1 MQHPFSFLIL
11 EENRGDTDRIR
22 ACLCAEWPDCTVRVV
37 RDRPSFEQTFEKRGF
52 DLILAGSSGPGWDGR
67 QALAWARRRD
77 PEVPFILVGSVQD
90 EEWLVESI
98 RNGATD
104 CVLKEHLGRLVPAAR
119 KALAEVG
126 KRRNS
131 HQTQRGLRRAEL
143 PYRVLFEQA
152 PDAMVVI
159 DPGTTLPVEFND
171 LACGQLGYSR
181 NEFAKLRVADYVLD
195 RRRTEK
201 RLAAALKAGRAEFET
216 SLRTKTGDIV
226 ETWMT
231 VRAVDLCHG
240 QVLHTIWRD
249 VSAQRRARLE
259 LERSERYFRAL
270 TELGSD
276 VVAVLAPDGGVRYVS
291 PSVTR
296 MLGYDPQALLQHNVF
311 GLLHPEDELLA
322 RDTLARVQRVQSDPQ
337 WTAAL
342 EVRVR
347 HQDGAWR
354 HVEVVGQNLLHDASV
369 AGIIL
374 SVRDVTDRKQA
385 QVRNFEQ
392 AALLDNAQ
400 DAILVCDLESKI
412 LFWNRSCERVYGW
425 TAREALGKNADEL
438 LFAPEAPRPI
448 SAFKGLIAKGE
459 WHGQL
464 VQVHQNGQ
472 EVVVESRWSLVR
484 DDEGEPKSILIINTD
499 VTEMRRLQAQLLRAQ
514 RMEGIGALAGGI
526 AHDLNNVLTPIL
538 IATELLQDT
547 VGGPEGRRLL
557 ETLRG
562 SAQRGAEL
570 VRQILSFARGTGETV
585 ADLQLRHLIHE
596 HEKIL
601 RETLP
606 RSIKLEISVPK
617 GLWLVKGNA
626 TKLSQVL
633 MNLSLNARDAMP
645 NGGEIRLCARN
656 VKLDSAAVP
665 SGTDLKPG
673 AYVVISVSDTGVGIS
688 PDLLPRIFEP
698 FFTTKDPTKGTG
710 LGLTTALGIVKSH
723 GGALTVSS
731 EAGRGTEF
739 SVYLPA
745 VQTHRAPQT
754 TTGRRLLPP
763 GSGQVILVVD
773 DESSG
778 REMITATLASHGYTV
793 LTASNG
799 AEGLNVFRTQSDH
812 IDLVLTDMA
821 MPVMDGPSFI
831 RALRSIRAD
840 LPVLAISG
848 VIEPAGPNETAPS
861 IPILEKPCTAEELLA
876 AVHRLLH
883 QTPKG

>member
-1 MQHPFSFLIL
+1 MQHPLSFLSL
-11 EENRGDTDRIR
+11 EENRGDAQRIR
-22 ACLCAEWPDCTVRVV
+22 ACLCAAWPDCTVRVV
-37 RDRPSFEQTFEKRGF
+37 RDRRSFEQAFEKGGF

-67 QALAWARRRD
+67 EVLAWVRQRD
-77 PEVPFILVGSVQD
+77 PDVPFIFVTSAQG

-104 CVLKEHLGRLVPAAR
+104 CVLKEHLARLVPATQR
-119 KALAEVG
+119 ALAEAV
-126 KRRNS
+126 
-131 HQTQRGLRRAEL
+131 LRRAEL
-143 PYRVLFEQA
+143 RYRVLFEQS

-159 DPGTTLPVEFND
+159 DPATTLPVEFND

-201 RLAAALKAGRAEFET
+201 RLVAALKAGRAEFET
-216 SLRTKTGDIV
+216 SLRTKKGDIV

-231 VRAVDLCHG
+231 LRAVDLGQG

-249 VSAQRRARLE
+249 ISAQRRARLE

-311 GLLHPEDELLA
+311 DLLHPEDQLLA
-322 RDTLARVQRVQSDPQ
+322 RDTLARVQAEPKGI
-337 WTAAL
+337 AAL

-347 HQDGAWR
+347 HQDGLWR
-354 HVEVVGQNLLHDASV
+354 NLEVVGQNLLHDATV

-374 SVRDVTDRKQA
+374 SVRDVTDRKRAQA
-385 QVRNFEQ
+385 RYFEQ

-412 LFWNRSCERVYGW
+412 LFWNRSAERVYGW

-464 VQVHQNGQ
+464 VQVHQNGE

-499 VTEMRRLQAQLLRAQ
+499 VTEMRKLQAQLLRAQ

-547 VGGPEGRRLL
+547 VGDAEGRRLL

-606 RSIKLEISVPK
+606 RSIKLETSVPK

-665 SGTDLKPG
+665 SGTGLKPG
-673 AYVVISVSDTGVGIS
+673 AYVVISVSDTGVGIP

-698 FFTTKDPTKGTG
+698 FFTTKDATKGTG

-731 EAGRGTEF
+731 EAGRGTELN
-739 SVYLPA
+739 VYLPA
-745 VQTHRAPQT
+745 VQTHTAPQT
-754 TTGRRLLPP
+754 PTCKRLLPH

-773 DESSG
+773 DESSS
-778 REMITATLASHGYTV
+778 REMITATLANHGYKV

-799 AEGLNVFRTQSDH
+799 AEGLNVFRTQPDH
-812 IDLVLTDMA
+812 VDLVLTDMA

-831 RALRSIRAD
+831 RALRSIRTE

-848 VIEPAGPNETAPS
+848 VIEPPGPNETAANL
-861 IPILEKPCTAEELLA
+861 PILEKPCTAEELLV

-883 QTPKG
+883 KAAKG